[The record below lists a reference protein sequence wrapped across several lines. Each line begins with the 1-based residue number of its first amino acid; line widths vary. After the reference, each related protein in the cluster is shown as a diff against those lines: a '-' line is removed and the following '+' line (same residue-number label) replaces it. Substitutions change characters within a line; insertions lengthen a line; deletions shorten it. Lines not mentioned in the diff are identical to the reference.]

1 MKRLLLKYLRS
12 QKINWFKTLLINFK
26 CLPFSQA
33 RHLPI
38 YVFSDTIISSYGHIV
53 IKADAIH
60 SGMIKIGRAN
70 FFKGH
75 KTYFVNAGTIEFHG
89 RFMVEGGSTI
99 NNMGGYITLGPDSR
113 ICEVCKV
120 LVMGRLE
127 VGKSTQIAFGS
138 IIMDTDFHT
147 VIDIS
152 DKKVRRPCM
161 PIKIGAYNWF
171 GNNCHIMKGTKTPDY
186 AIVTAKS
193 LCNKDYTQYPLY
205 SVFAGTPA
213 KWLAE
218 GKRRVYNKESCKI
231 ISKRF
236 AESNNMNSIL
246 LSDDISD
253 WDSFCLGGDEVLFSE
268 D

>member
-1 MKRLLLKYLRS
+1 MMRFLLKSLRR
-12 QKINWFKTLLINFK
+12 QKINWFKTFVINFK

-38 YVFSDTIISSYGHIV
+38 HVFSNTTISSYGHIV
-53 IKADAIH
+53 IKSDEIC
-60 SGMIKIGRAN
+60 SGMIKIGRTN
-70 FFKGH
+70 FLKGH
-75 KTYFVNAGTIEFHG
+75 KTYFVNAGIIEFNG

-99 NNMGGYITLGPDSR
+99 NNMGGHITFGPDSR

-127 VGKSTQIAFGS
+127 IGKSTQIAFGS

-147 VIDIS
+147 VIDIN

-213 KWLAE
+213 KWLVE
-218 GKRRVYNKESCKI
+218 GKRRVYNKVSYKN
-231 ISKRF
+231 ISDLF
-236 AESNNMNSIL
+236 ALNEDTKSVVVPEE
-246 LSDDISD
+246 ISD
-253 WDSFCLGGDEVLFSE
+253 WDTFCLGGDEVLFTE

>member
-1 MKRLLLKYLRS
+1 
-12 QKINWFKTLLINFK
+12 
-26 CLPFSQA
+26 
-33 RHLPI
+33 
-38 YVFSDTIISSYGHIV
+38 
-53 IKADAIH
+53 
-60 SGMIKIGRAN
+60 MIKIGLTN

-75 KTYFVNAGTIEFHG
+75 KTYFVNAGIIEFNG

-99 NNMGGYITLGPDSR
+99 NNMGGHITFGLDSR

-127 VGKSTQIAFGS
+127 IGKSTQIAFGS

-147 VIDIS
+147 VIDIN
-152 DKKVRRPCM
+152 DKKVKRPCM

-205 SVFAGTPA
+205 SVFAGIPA
-213 KWLAE
+213 KWLTE
-218 GKRRVYNKESCKI
+218 GKRRVYNKESRKI
-231 ISKRF
+231 ISNHF
-236 AESNNMNSIL
+236 AENININSIF
-246 LSDDISD
+246 LSYNDSD
-253 WDSFCLGGDEVLFSE
+253 WNSFCLGGDEVLFSE

>member
-1 MKRLLLKYLRS
+1 MMRLLLKCLRS

-38 YVFSDTIISSYGHIV
+38 HVFSNTIISSYGHIV
-53 IKADAIH
+53 IKSDDIC
-60 SGMIKIGRAN
+60 SGMIKIGRTN

-75 KTYFVNAGTIEFHG
+75 KTYFVNAGIIEFNG

-99 NNMGGYITLGPDSR
+99 NNMGGYITFGPDSR

-147 VIDIS
+147 VIDIN

-205 SVFAGTPA
+205 SVFAGIPA
-213 KWLAE
+213 KWLTE
-218 GKRRVYNKESCKI
+218 GKRRVYNNESCKI

-236 AESNNMNSIL
+236 DESNNMNSIL

-268 D
+268 G